1 MSMTTIVGA
10 FLALVPGRPKPEP
23 EKKSR
28 EKTLTA
34 LTLELEGY
42 ISELERELAAERN
55 LSTHWIGEAA
65 RLARENREQRACQ
78 PQQDPR
84 QALEQAMAQ
93 QQAAWAQQQAE
104 TRAFYDQVAYA
115 QQAQQNHLSQLGE
128 PLQQS
133 GLWCNC
139 VPSRA
144 QVWGA
149 QHGLVQQ
156 LNDNGRE

>member
-1 MSMTTIVGA
+1 MSLTTIVGA
-10 FLALVPGRPKPEP
+10 FLALVPARPKPKP

-65 RLARENREQRACQ
+65 RLARENREHREDRDRWRDFANII
-78 PQQDPR
+78 PQQ
-84 QALEQAMAQ
+84 
-93 QQAAWAQQQAE
+93 
-104 TRAFYDQVAYA
+104 A
-115 QQAQQNHLSQLGE
+115 QQAQQNHLGRVGE
-128 PLQQS
+128 PLQYAQQNS
-133 GLWCNC
+133 LWCNC